1 MGQSRRGGSISQTTY
16 YKGNGYKPSA
26 LRLLGSFG
34 CTSVTYDYRMSY
46 QNYSRNHCAQILTH
60 SLKRFGSGQRRQRNV
75 QVRLQ
80 NSFSSQNRF
89 KSLLSPVS
97 LSVFSLAPDLLFDY
111 SRALEYAKIR
121 TVSQST
127 CTRDALTKLLV
138 KQWCFYSL
146 HAVMKRGE
154 T

>member
-121 TVSQST
+121 TVLQST

-146 HAVMKRGE
+146 HVVMKRGE